1 MFACVNCLNGMPLSK
16 NSQSQQILLRPVIMT
31 AIALC
36 LSPLAGLGQA
46 DESTPELVAPAAFT
60 TNCQACHLLD
70 QMLVGPS
77 LVEISE
83 LYPPSNL
90 DDFIQWCIAPGQ
102 KRDNLPQMP
111 SMVHVEK
118 AELKAIHDYI
128 RQVSVGVEK
137 VKAPQT
143 DPFALSPGSVRRPR
157 VERTFVPESGPASVV
172 VALPTEPKLNVIWDT
187 DQCRLR
193 YISQGEV
200 NRWPYLRSNGNALAD
215 VGEIGYVET
224 ESIFLEKSP
233 QYEGYR
239 ISPQG
244 YPTFVYRVGE
254 IRVMEKIFMERGT
267 IVRAIR
273 ATPKLPPYHL
283 PEYSGETCT
292 VEFEESGRALNILY
306 RPLK

>member
-1 MFACVNCLNGMPLSK
+1 MK
-16 NSQSQQILLRPVIMT
+16 SQLKQISLRPVIVAT
-31 AIALC
+31 VALW
-36 LSPLAGLGQA
+36 LSSSTGWAQN
-46 DESTPELVAPAAFT
+46 DESTPELVPPAAFT
-60 TNCQACHLLD
+60 TNCQACHMLD

-77 LVEISE
+77 LVELSE

-90 DDFIQWCIAPGQ
+90 DDFIQWCIEPGQ

-111 SMVHVEK
+111 SMVHVPKE
-118 AELKAIHDYI
+118 ELKAIHAYI

-137 VKAPQT
+137 VKALQT

-193 YISQGEV
+193 YISRGEID
-200 NRWPYLRSNGNALAD
+200 RWPYLRSNGNALAD
-215 VGEIGYVET
+215 VGEIGYVE
-224 ESIFLEKSP
+224 EEAIFFEKSR
-233 QYEGYR
+233 QYEGFQ

-254 IRVMEKIFMERGT
+254 IRVMEKIFMEGGS

-273 ATPKLPPYHL
+273 ATPTLPAHRL
-283 PEYSGETCT
+283 PESV
-292 VEFEESGRALNILY
+292 VENWAVDSEASGRALNIIY
-306 RPLK
+306 RPL